1 MNANIEEFSHM
12 KNDQLGSFLR
22 ERGIPHHDRK
32 KKDRITLAKAAS
44 NMGIHRRPKP
54 EEIRAD
60 VETDKENLLTLE
72 NGIIKLPCPD
82 KLSAGW
88 RQKLSNLPIISSKEV
103 IDYIDKRKCNL
114 ITIICL
120 QRLKEQFILA

>member
-1 MNANIEEFSHM
+1 
-12 KNDQLGSFLR
+12 
-22 ERGIPHHDRK
+22 
-32 KKDRITLAKAAS
+32 
-44 NMGIHRRPKP
+44 MGIHRRPKP

-60 VETDKENLLTLE
+60 VETDKENLLTME

-82 KLSAGW
+82 KLTAGW